1 MPAKNNENAN
11 CPKKHFSSIWSS
23 GHNEL
28 SYEKL
33 AGSVSHKV
41 SLAFCWISNYWEN
54 RIFLSTKLPLLEN
67 APLQLKNASLTT
79 LQIIFVKV
87 PKIPLKGW
95 KR

>member
-23 GHNEL
+23 GQNEL

-33 AGSVSHKV
+33 AESVSHKV
-41 SLAFCWISNYWEN
+41 SLAFCSFSNYWEN
-54 RIFLSTKLPLLEN
+54 RIFLSTKLLLLEN